1 MGTYSRPG
9 LTRGEAALVD
19 NSASTINKELQSLGV
34 QFENQAANIELNKE
48 AALTQQ
54 MEVYKQASE
63 IDSMQ
68 GENKLS
74 SSMASA
80 LRKAADDLYY
90 TTINSMGEDQTDTLR
105 KETNLLNSIENL
117 GGNLG
122 ALNIDATKLKE
133 MIDSDQSDFI
143 SINSDPKFRK
153 LYRNIALF
161 GGAGSDVNGVK
172 PMGVRIENGNIILSQ
187 ESEEGNVE
195 FSLNQYSKARENGAP
210 GHIQFVDK
218 EALGKGYQGDWEAQ
232 TKKYPLLTRKI
243 TDNRGNT
250 KTVKEIK
257 LYEQQS
263 KEVYESIKND
273 PQGIATLSSDDW
285 QFFNANGFYQA
296 EKDANGNVTEKWTG
310 SEDQRIRL
318 QKAKADYLQDTYSE
332 LDRTQQQGG
341 QNVAGS
347 ITYNDPKGGKGE
359 SPSGPKHSEFI
370 ESLGSI
376 TDAQETS
383 SGLKGVPAVADAK
396 PGKIYVNAN
405 DGQRYRFNGKTKK
418 YDKVDKSDKDLETLR
433 VRKLADI
440 KKYLKK
446 QGGVYSGDNKKV
458 IKDFEGDKKD
468 LDPNGLYKKGG
479 TEANPTYEIIDLEK
493 TFTDDVLM
501 DPAAMEKNLNAE
513 LGITIPKSR

>member
-19 NSASTINKELQSLGV
+19 NSASTINKELQSLGI

-90 TTINSMGEDQTDTLR
+90 TTINSMGEDQTETLR

-161 GGAGSDVNGVK
+161 GGAGSEVNGVK

-187 ESEEGNVE
+187 ESEEE
-195 FSLNQYSKARENGAP
+195 MLSL
-210 GHIQFVDK
+210 V
-218 EALGKGYQGDWEAQ
+218 
-232 TKKYPLLTRKI
+232 
-243 TDNRGNT
+243 
-250 KTVKEIK
+250 
-257 LYEQQS
+257 
-263 KEVYESIKND
+263 
-273 PQGIATLSSDDW
+273 
-285 QFFNANGFYQA
+285 
-296 EKDANGNVTEKWTG
+296 
-310 SEDQRIRL
+310 
-318 QKAKADYLQDTYSE
+318 
-332 LDRTQQQGG
+332 
-341 QNVAGS
+341 
-347 ITYNDPKGGKGE
+347 
-359 SPSGPKHSEFI
+359 
-370 ESLGSI
+370 
-376 TDAQETS
+376 
-383 SGLKGVPAVADAK
+383 
-396 PGKIYVNAN
+396 
-405 DGQRYRFNGKTKK
+405 
-418 YDKVDKSDKDLETLR
+418 
-433 VRKLADI
+433 
-440 KKYLKK
+440 
-446 QGGVYSGDNKKV
+446 
-458 IKDFEGDKKD
+458 
-468 LDPNGLYKKGG
+468 
-479 TEANPTYEIIDLEK
+479 
-493 TFTDDVLM
+493 
-501 DPAAMEKNLNAE
+501 
-513 LGITIPKSR
+513 